1 MSEQKEEQQGNFQ
14 NKALSDVEKF
24 LLLLSELN
32 IIDSEKPN
40 NPQNQ
45 QRIDDSSL
53 LNIDHKDD
61 KYLDIKSSKSSSRRL
76 EIEQDSSAQA
86 KPKYLDRKSIDIE
99 RSPNGQNSLAKPI
112 QQSSDEDFADI
123 VRSPSVY
130 PFPSL
135 LDELPFLRDIQ
146 PANFHDVDRNHD
158 SDQHHENLNLSNHN
172 DNVILEKIESSTTE
186 EVETVNLIQELL
198 FGSEN
203 NQVSSPKISQI
214 ASLQNPQKKSQST
227 TQLSSQATSQ
237 TPSPSATPPKSQSH
251 SQNNNLEE
259 LSEEDD
265 KAIHML
271 QDILVVPELEDLRNF
286 KIAVEQ
292 KLGIVESQ
300 VNNPAIMNKI
310 EGLESLLQNA
320 SRRLS
325 VMDDEQS
332 NIPMEI
338 DKVSD
343 RVAQLENQLNQPAEL
358 VQLLLPIIA
367 ELLSLKADQ
376 AREEMCQA
384 ITPIIA
390 EVIFERSQLDRVSMS
405 HAIADLLPNA
415 ISEQIRSNPEQIAKA
430 LGPEVG
436 AAIREQIRID
446 RDEIVD
452 ALAPEMG
459 AAIKQQIVLER
470 DAMVDAL
477 YPVIGNT
484 ISKYFAEA
492 IRSINEK
499 VEQTFSVE
507 GLQRKFRARM
517 KGVSEAELILKESV
531 PFEIQAI
538 FLIHNLSGL
547 VIIDIQKSDLDSL
560 VEPIDSDMLA
570 GMLTAIRSFAN
581 ECISRSE
588 STTELDAINYSGS
601 KILLE
606 VAGYCY
612 LAVIIQGEPDAALVN
627 KIRDVFGRVVQVYGD
642 RFKAFDGDPSI
653 IPIEVEIQ
661 LKTLIE
667 AESTKSSKQLPKALI
682 LTGLAILAL
691 IFVPIGIYQYQSN
704 RDRQL
709 ETRVLEAFAS
719 TPELAVYRLN
729 VTVDG
734 DRLKLGGKLPNQRLR
749 DRALQVAIAASKADI
764 ADGKINNNIY
774 TVNIPPDPEL
784 VAIEVQRLTKA
795 LNYTQGVNIQSQI
808 KDGQVTITGQIE
820 QPRMIP
826 KITQAFTKIAGI
838 STVSNAA
845 TILTPKLSTRI
856 YFPLLVTVLEPTD
869 TEKLIEVQ
877 AFLDLYPDYNLKIL
891 VKNDN
896 IGDRA
901 INYQLGMKRAQT
913 VRDAL
918 LQRGVNAKRLHI
930 SGIIDISVQQPSEQM
945 LRWVEFQ
952 PILKPMSVSN

>member
-1 MSEQKEEQQGNFQ
+1 MFAIVQNIVITLNIMSERKGDSQ
-14 NKALSDVEKF
+14 NNSLSDVEKF

-32 IIDSEKPN
+32 IIDSEKPK
-40 NPQNQ
+40 NPQKLQ
-45 QRIDDSSL
+45 QIDNTSL
-53 LNIDHKDD
+53 LNIDNKDN
-61 KYLDIKSSKSSSRRL
+61 KHAGLQPRSRL
-76 EIEQDSSAQA
+76 LAIEQNLSI
-86 KPKYLDRKSIDIE
+86 KPRQK
-99 RSPNGQNSLAKPI
+99 
-112 QQSSDEDFADI
+112 SSDEEFLDI

-135 LDELPFLRDIQ
+135 LDELPFLRDVQ
-146 PANFHDVDRNHD
+146 PANSNGFEYDQVQYDENSNFSNHD
-158 SDQHHENLNLSNHN
+158 QDVRLDPS
-172 DNVILEKIESSTTE
+172 KTE
-186 EVETVNLIQELL
+186 ETETVNLIQEILL
-198 FGSEN
+198 GSEKI
-203 NQVSSPKISQI
+203 QIAPTQTSQKISLPITQSPSPTISQI
-214 ASLQNPQKKSQST
+214 VSSSISPPIAQGYLPST
-227 TQLSSQATSQ
+227 YLEGLSA
-237 TPSPSATPPKSQSH
+237 
-251 SQNNNLEE
+251 
-259 LSEEDD
+259 EDD

-325 VMDDEQS
+325 AMDDEKS

-338 DKVSD
+338 GKVSD
-343 RVAQLENQLNQPAEL
+343 RIAQLEHQINEPAEL

-390 EVIFERSQLDRVSMS
+390 EVIFERSQLDQVSMS

-415 ISEQIRSNPEQIAKA
+415 ISEQIRNNPEQIAKA

-436 AAIREQIRID
+436 AAIREQIRLD

-484 ISKYFAEA
+484 IAKYFAEA
-492 IRSINEK
+492 IRSINQK
-499 VEQTFSVE
+499 VEQTFSIE
-507 GLQRKFRARM
+507 GMQRKMRAKM
-517 KGVSEAELILKESV
+517 QGVSEAELIFKESV

-547 VIIDIQKSDLDSL
+547 VMIDIQKSDLDSL
-560 VEPIDSDMLA
+560 TDPIDSDMLA

-581 ECISRSE
+581 ECMSRSE

-612 LAVIIQGEPDAALVN
+612 LAVIIRGEPDATLVT
-627 KIRDVFGRVVQVYGD
+627 KIRDIFGRIVQVYGEGF
-642 RFKAFDGDPSI
+642 REFDGDPSTV
-653 IPIEVEIQ
+653 PMEAEIE
-661 LKTLIE
+661 LKTLME
-667 AESTKSSKQLPKALI
+667 FEQAKKSKQSPKTLI
-682 LTGLAILAL
+682 FMSLAILAL
-691 IFVPIGIYQYQSN
+691 IFVPIGIFQYQSN

-709 ETRVLEAFAS
+709 EAKVLEAFAS

-729 VTVDG
+729 VAADG
-734 DRLKLGGKLPNQRLR
+734 DRLKLTGKLPNQYLR
-749 DRALQVAIAASKADI
+749 DRALQVAISSTKAEI
-764 ADGKINNNIY
+764 ANSKINNNIY

-795 LNYTQGVNIQSQI
+795 LNYTQGVNIQSQF

-820 QPRMIP
+820 QPSMMP

-838 STVSNAA
+838 NIVSNAA

-856 YFPLLVTVLEPTD
+856 YFPLWVTTLEPSD
-869 TEKLIEVQ
+869 AEKLIEIKS
-877 AFLDLYPDYNLKIL
+877 FLDLYPDYNIKIF

-896 IGDRA
+896 IGDPS
-901 INYQLGMKRAQT
+901 INYQLGIKRAQT

-918 LQRGVNAKRLHI
+918 LQKGVNAKRLHI
-930 SGIIDISVQQPSEQM
+930 SGIIDISIQQPSNQM

>member
-1 MSEQKEEQQGNFQ
+1 MSEQKGNFQ

-32 IIDSEKPN
+32 IIDSEKPK
-40 NPQNQ
+40 NPKNHQ
-45 QRIDDSSL
+45 QVDDSSL
-53 LNIDHKDD
+53 LNIDNQDN
-61 KYLDIKSSKSSSRRL
+61 KYPDIKSSSRLL
-76 EIEQDSSAQA
+76 EIEQNLAG
-86 KPKYLDRKSIDIE
+86 KSRQKSQDEDFVDIT
-99 RSPNGQNSLAKPI
+99 RSPNSQNLSAKPRPKYA
-112 QQSSDEDFADI
+112 DEDFSDI
-123 VRSPSVY
+123 ARSPSVY

-146 PANFHDVDRNHD
+146 PTKNGFDH
-158 SDQHHENLNLSNHN
+158 NHN
-172 DNVILEKIESSTTE
+172 HGADLQIAEQATGNLDLADDAKYSRLEQIDPSRKE
-186 EVETVNLIQELL
+186 EIETVNLIQDLL
-198 FGSEN
+198 LGSE
-203 NQVSSPKISQI
+203 KAQI
-214 ASLQNPQKKSQST
+214 ASPQISPQISPAKSSSDFQPISVPISRPILQPQSQS
-227 TQLSSQATSQ
+227 LERSS
-237 TPSPSATPPKSQSH
+237 
-251 SQNNNLEE
+251 
-259 LSEEDD
+259 DD
-265 KAIHML
+265 EALHLL
-271 QDILVVPELEDLRNF
+271 QDILVVPELEDLRSF
-286 KIAVEQ
+286 KIAVEH
-292 KLGIVESQ
+292 KLGIVENQ
-300 VNNPAIMNKI
+300 VNNPEIMNKI
-310 EGLESLLQNA
+310 EGLESLLHSA

-325 VMDDEQS
+325 AMDDEKS

-338 DKVSD
+338 DQVRD
-343 RVAQLENQLNQPAEL
+343 RLAQLENQINQPAEL

-405 HAIADLLPNA
+405 HAIADILPNA
-415 ISEQIRSNPEQIAKA
+415 ISEQIRNNPEQIAKA

-436 AAIREQIRID
+436 AAIREQIRLD

-452 ALAPEMG
+452 SLAPEMG
-459 AAIKQQIVLER
+459 SAIKRQIDLER

-484 ISKYFAEA
+484 IAKYFAEA

-507 GLQRKFRARM
+507 GMQRKFRARM

-547 VIIDIQKSDLDSL
+547 VMIDIQKSDLDSL
-560 VEPIDSDMLA
+560 ADPIDSDMLA

-581 ECISRSE
+581 ECMSRSE

-612 LAVIIQGEPDAALVN
+612 LAVIIRGEPDAALVN
-627 KIRDVFGRVVQVYGD
+627 KIRDVFGRIVQVYGD
-642 RFKAFDGDPSI
+642 RFKEFDGDPSLV
-653 IPIEVEIQ
+653 PMEAEIE
-661 LKTLIE
+661 LKTLME
-667 AESTKSSKQLPKALI
+667 VEKTKPSKKSPKTLMVMS
-682 LTGLAILAL
+682 LAVLAL
-691 IFVPIGIYQYQSN
+691 IFVPIGIYQYYAN

-709 ETRVLEAFAS
+709 EAKVLEAFAS

-729 VTVDG
+729 VTADG
-734 DRLKLGGKLPNQRLR
+734 DRLKLTGKLPNQYLR
-749 DRALQVAIAASKADI
+749 DRALQVAIASTKAEI
-764 ADGKINNNIY
+764 ANGKINNNIY

-795 LNYTQGVNIQSQI
+795 LNYTQGVNIQSQF

-820 QPRMIP
+820 QPRMMP

-838 STVSNAA
+838 TIVTNAA
-845 TILTPKLSTRI
+845 TITIPKLSTRI
-856 YFPLLVTVLEPTD
+856 YFPFLVTTLEPNE

-877 AFLDLYPDYNLKIL
+877 AFLDLYPDYNIKIL
-891 VKNDN
+891 AKNDN

-901 INYQLGMKRAQT
+901 INYQLGMKRAQM

-930 SGIIDISVQQPSEQM
+930 SGIMEISVQQPSDQM

-952 PILKPMSVSN
+952 PMLKPMSVSN

>member
-1 MSEQKEEQQGNFQ
+1 MSERKGDSQ
-14 NKALSDVEKF
+14 NNSLSDVEKF

-32 IIDSEKPN
+32 IIDSEKPKIS
-40 NPQNQ
+40 QKLQ
-45 QRIDDSSL
+45 QIDNTSL
-53 LNIDHKDD
+53 VNIDNNDIKHGGIQPRSKL
-61 KYLDIKSSKSSSRRL
+61 LDI
-76 EIEQDSSAQA
+76 EQKLSVR
-86 KPKYLDRKSIDIE
+86 PKQKI
-99 RSPNGQNSLAKPI
+99 
-112 QQSSDEDFADI
+112 SDEEFTEEFLDG
-123 VRSPSVY
+123 VRSPTIY

-135 LDELPFLRDIQ
+135 LDELPFLKDIQ
-146 PANFHDVDRNHD
+146 PANINLF
-158 SDQHHENLNLSNHN
+158 DQNYDQNQHRENLNLSNHSGN
-172 DNVILEKIESSTTE
+172 ALEKIESSKIE
-186 EVETVNLIQELL
+186 EIDTVSLIQDL
-198 FGSEN
+198 FLGSEK
-203 NQVSSPKISQI
+203 NQILSLKESQP
-214 ASLQNPQKKSQST
+214 N
-227 TQLSSQATSQ
+227 TQLNPPSTSQ
-237 TPSPSATPPKSQSH
+237 TSSLSVPSPTAQSYVQ
-251 SQNNNLEE
+251 SNYLEE

-286 KIAVEQ
+286 KTAVEQ

-310 EGLESLLQNA
+310 EGLENLLQNA

-325 VMDDEQS
+325 AMDDEKS

-338 DKVSD
+338 DKVRD
-343 RVAQLENQLNQPAEL
+343 RIAQLENQINEPAEL

-415 ISEQIRSNPEQIAKA
+415 ISEQIRNSPEQIAKA

-436 AAIREQIRID
+436 AAIREQIRLD
-446 RDEIVD
+446 RDEIVG

-459 AAIKQQIVLER
+459 SAIKQQIVLER
-470 DAMVDAL
+470 DSMVDAL
-477 YPVIGNT
+477 YPVIGST

-492 IRSINEK
+492 IRDINQK

-507 GLQRKFRARM
+507 GVLRKARAKM
-517 KGVSEAELILKESV
+517 QGVSEAELILKESV

-547 VIIDIQKSDLDSL
+547 VMIDIQKSDLDSL
-560 VEPIDSDMLA
+560 ADPIDSDMLA

-581 ECISRSE
+581 ECMSRSE

-612 LAVIIQGEPDAALVN
+612 LAVIIRGEPDSALVT
-627 KIRDVFGRVVQVYGD
+627 KIRDVFGRIVQVYGEG
-642 RFKAFDGDPSI
+642 FKEFDGDPSTV
-653 IPIEVEIQ
+653 PMEAEIE
-661 LKTLIE
+661 LKTLMGFE
-667 AESTKSSKQLPKALI
+667 QAKKSKQSPKALI
-682 LTGLAILAL
+682 FMGLGILAL
-691 IFVPIGIYQYQSN
+691 IFIPIGILQYQSH

-709 ETRVLEAFAS
+709 EAKVLEAFAS

-729 VTVDG
+729 ASADG
-734 DRLKLGGKLPNQRLR
+734 DQLKLTGKLPNQYLR
-749 DRALQVAIAASKADI
+749 DRALQVAITSTKPEI
-764 ADGKINNNIY
+764 ANGKINNNIY

-795 LNYTQGVNIQSQI
+795 LNYTQGVNIQSQF

-820 QPRMIP
+820 QPSMMP

-838 STVSNAA
+838 SIVSNAA
-845 TILTPKLSTRI
+845 TILTPKISTRI
-856 YFPLLVTVLEPTD
+856 YFPLWVTTLEPSD
-869 TEKLIEVQ
+869 TEKLIEIKS
-877 AFLDLYPDYNLKIL
+877 FLDLYPDYNIKIF

-896 IGDRA
+896 IGDPS

-913 VRDAL
+913 VRAAL
-918 LQRGVNAKRLHI
+918 LQKGINAKRLHI
-930 SGIIDISVQQPSEQM
+930 SGIIDISIQQPSDQM

>member
-1 MSEQKEEQQGNFQ
+1 MSEPKGEQKGNFQ

-32 IIDSEKPN
+32 IIDSEKPKSS
-40 NPQNQ
+40 QEQ
-45 QRIDDSSL
+45 QGIQDASL
-53 LNIDHKDD
+53 LNIDHKDTQSI
-61 KYLDIKSSKSSSRRL
+61 DIQSSQTSSRL
-76 EIEQDSSAQA
+76 LKSEQGLSA
-86 KPKYLDRKSIDIE
+86 KSNPKYLDGVSLDT
-99 RSPNGQNSLAKPI
+99 RSPNGQNSLAKPRPK
-112 QQSSDEDFADI
+112 SLDEDFSDI
-123 VRSPSVY
+123 GQRSPSLY
-130 PFPSL
+130 SFPSL
-135 LDELPFLRDIQ
+135 LDELPFLRDIP
-146 PANFHDVDRNHD
+146 PAKNGFDPNVKDR
-158 SDQHHENLNLSNHN
+158 QTAEQTEGNLNLA
-172 DNVILEKIESSTTE
+172 DNTKYSRLEQIEPSKKE
-186 EVETVNLIQELL
+186 EIETVNLIQEILL
-198 FGSEN
+198 GSDKV
-203 NQVSSPKISQI
+203 QIGSPPI
-214 ASLQNPQKKSQST
+214 AQST
-227 TQLSSQATSQ
+227 SLPPSQDISVPTSQ
-237 TPSPSATPPKSQSH
+237 PPLQPPQFQPSQPQISY
-251 SQNNNLEE
+251 LE
-259 LSEEDD
+259 SSSDD
-265 KAIHML
+265 EAIHML
-271 QDILVVPELEDLRNF
+271 QDILVVPELEDLRSF

-300 VNNPAIMNKI
+300 VNNPEIMNKI
-310 EGLESLLQNA
+310 EGLESLLHNA

-325 VMDDEQS
+325 AMDDENS

-338 DKVSD
+338 DEVRG
-343 RVAQLENQLNQPAEL
+343 RVAQLENQINQPAEL

-367 ELLSLKADQ
+367 ELLSIKADQ

-390 EVIFERSQLDRVSMS
+390 EVIFERSQLDRLSMS

-415 ISEQIRSNPEQIAKA
+415 ISEQIRNNPEQIAKA

-452 ALAPEMG
+452 SLAPEMG
-459 AAIKQQIVLER
+459 SAIKRQIDLER

-484 ISKYFAEA
+484 IAKYFAEA

-507 GLQRKFRARM
+507 GIQRKIRARIQ
-517 KGVSEAELILKESV
+517 GVSEAELILKESV

-547 VIIDIQKSDLDSL
+547 VMIDIQKSDLDSL

-627 KIRDVFGRVVQVYGD
+627 KIRDVFGRVVQSYGD
-642 RFKAFDGDPSI
+642 RFKEFDGDTST
-653 IPIEVEIQ
+653 IPKQVEIQ

-667 AESTKSSKQLPKALI
+667 VEQAKSSKQLPQALI
-682 LTGLAILAL
+682 LTVLAVLAL
-691 IFVPIGIYQYQSN
+691 ICIPIGIYQHQSN

-709 ETRVLEAFAS
+709 EAKVLEAFAS

-729 VTVDG
+729 VTANG
-734 DRLKLGGKLPNQRLR
+734 EHLKLGGKLPNQHLR
-749 DRALQVAIAASKADI
+749 DRALQVAISASKAEI
-764 ADGKINNNIY
+764 EISKINNSIY

-795 LNYTQGVNIQSQI
+795 LNYTQGVNIQSQF
-808 KDGQVTITGQIE
+808 KDGQVTITGLIE
-820 QPRMIP
+820 QPRLIP
-826 KITQAFTKIAGI
+826 KITQTFTKIAGI
-838 STVSNAA
+838 TTVSNAA
-845 TILTPKLSTRI
+845 TIQTPKISTRI
-856 YFPLLVTVLEPTD
+856 YFPIWVTTLEPSD

-930 SGIIDISVQQPSEQM
+930 SGIIDVSVQQPSDQM

>member
-1 MSEQKEEQQGNFQ
+1 MSEQKDNLE
-14 NKALSDVEKF
+14 NKSLTDVEKF

-32 IIDSEKPN
+32 IIDSEKPK
-40 NPQNQ
+40 NPQKPKQ
-45 QRIDDSSL
+45 IDNSSL
-53 LNIDHKDD
+53 LSVDNKDNN
-61 KYLDIKSSKSSSRRL
+61 KNKKHGELQPRSRLIEIKQNLSVKPKQKSSDA
-76 EIEQDSSAQA
+76 EI
-86 KPKYLDRKSIDIE
+86 LDV
-99 RSPNGQNSLAKPI
+99 
-112 QQSSDEDFADI
+112 

-146 PANFHDVDRNHD
+146 PSNLNQLDLNQLDHNQDH
-158 SDQHHENLNLSNHN
+158 QNLNLSNH
-172 DNVILEKIESSTTE
+172 DEDVLLGRSETE
-186 EVETVNLIQELL
+186 EIETISLIQDLL
-198 FGSEN
+198 LGGKN
-203 NQVSSPKISQI
+203 LQI
-214 ASLQNPQKKSQST
+214 ASPQTPQKIYSE
-227 TQLSSQATSQ
+227 A
-237 TPSPSATPPKSQSH
+237 
-251 SQNNNLEE
+251 

-271 QDILVVPELEDLRNF
+271 QDILVVPELEELRNF

-292 KLGIVESQ
+292 KLGLVESQ
-300 VNNPAIMNKI
+300 VNNPAMMNKI

-325 VMDDEQS
+325 AMDDEKS

-338 DKVSD
+338 GKVSD
-343 RVAQLENQLNQPAEL
+343 RIAQLENQINQPAAL
-358 VQLLLPIIA
+358 VQLLLPVIA

-390 EVIFERSQLDRVSMS
+390 EVIVERSQLDQVAMS
-405 HAIADLLPNA
+405 HAIATLLPNA
-415 ISEQIRSNPEQIAKA
+415 ISEQIRNSPEQIAKA

-436 AAIREQIRID
+436 AAIREQIRLD
-446 RDEIVD
+446 RDEIVG

-470 DAMVDAL
+470 DSMVDAL
-477 YPVIGNT
+477 YPVIGST

-492 IRSINEK
+492 IRDINQK

-507 GLQRKFRARM
+507 GLLRKARAKM
-517 KGVSEAELILKESV
+517 QGVSEAELIFKESV

-547 VIIDIQKSDLDSL
+547 VMIDIQKSDLDSL
-560 VEPIDSDMLA
+560 ADPIDSDMLA
-570 GMLTAIRSFAN
+570 GMLTAIRSFAS
-581 ECISRSE
+581 ECMSRSE
-588 STTELDAINYSGS
+588 NTTELDAINYSGS

-612 LAVIIQGEPDAALVN
+612 LAVIIRGEPDAALVT
-627 KIRDVFGRVVQVYGD
+627 KIRDLFGRLVQLYGD
-642 RFKAFDGDPSI
+642 RFKEFDGDPSI
-653 IPIEVEIQ
+653 IPIEAELE
-661 LKTLIE
+661 LKTLME
-667 AESTKSSKQLPKALI
+667 FERVKTLKQSPKTLLFIGVAL
-682 LTGLAILAL
+682 LAL
-691 IFVPIGIYQYQSN
+691 VLVPIGIFQYRSH

-709 ETRVLEAFAS
+709 EAKVLEGFAS

-729 VTVDG
+729 VAADG
-734 DRLKLGGKLPNQRLR
+734 DRLKLTGKLPNQHLR
-749 DRALQVAIAASKADI
+749 DRALQVAIASTTSEI
-764 ADGKINNNIY
+764 ANGKINNNIY
-774 TVNIPPDPEL
+774 TVNIPSDPEL

-795 LNYTQGVNIQSQI
+795 LNYTQGVNIQSQF

-820 QPRMIP
+820 QPSMMP

-838 STVSNAA
+838 SIVSNGV

-856 YFPLLVTVLEPTD
+856 YFPLWVTTLDPND

-877 AFLDLYPDYNLKIL
+877 AFLDLYPDYNIKIF

-896 IGDRA
+896 IGDRT
-901 INYQLGMKRAQT
+901 INYQLGMKRVQT

-930 SGIIDISVQQPSEQM
+930 SGIIDISIQKPTDQM

-952 PILKPMSVSN
+952 PILKSMSVSN

>member
-1 MSEQKEEQQGNFQ
+1 MSEQQEEQQGNFQ

-24 LLLLSELN
+24 LLLLSDLN
-32 IIDSEKPN
+32 IIDSEKPKN
-40 NPQNQ
+40 LQNQ
-45 QRIDDSSL
+45 QCIDDSIL

-61 KYLDIKSSKSSSRRL
+61 KYIDIKSSKSISKRL
-76 EIEQDSSAQA
+76 EIEQDLSDQSQ
-86 KPKYLDRKSIDIE
+86 PKYLDRKSLDIK
-99 RSPNGQNSLAKPI
+99 RSPNGQNSLAKPR
-112 QQSSDEDFADI
+112 QKSPDEDFLDI
-123 VRSPSVY
+123 VRSPSIY

-135 LDELPFLRDIQ
+135 LDELPFLRDTQ
-146 PANFHDVDRNHD
+146 PANLNGFDQNHD
-158 SDQHHENLNLSNHN
+158 QDRHHENLNRSNHN
-172 DNVILEKIESSTTE
+172 DNDNAILEKIESSTAE
-186 EVETVNLIQELL
+186 EVETANLIQELL

-203 NQVSSPKISQI
+203 NRVSSSQISQI
-214 ASLQNPQKKSQST
+214 VSLQTPPKKSQSI

-237 TPSPSATPPKSQSH
+237 NPSASVTAPRSQSH

-259 LSEEDD
+259 LSEEDN

-300 VNNPAIMNKI
+300 VNNTAIMNKI
-310 EGLESLLQNA
+310 EGLENLLQSA
-320 SRRLS
+320 SRRL
-325 VMDDEQS
+325 
-332 NIPMEI
+332 
-338 DKVSD
+338 
-343 RVAQLENQLNQPAEL
+343 
-358 VQLLLPIIA
+358 
-367 ELLSLKADQ
+367 
-376 AREEMCQA
+376 EEMCQA

-405 HAIADLLPNA
+405 HAITDLLPNA
-415 ISEQIRSNPEQIAKA
+415 ISEQIRSKPEQIAKA

-436 AAIREQIRID
+436 AAIREQIRLD
-446 RDEIVD
+446 RNEIVD

-492 IRSINEK
+492 IRSINQK

-507 GLQRKFRARM
+507 GVQRKIRA
-517 KGVSEAELILKESV
+517 KIQGVSEAELILKESV

-547 VIIDIQKSDLDSL
+547 VMIDIQKSDLDDL
-560 VEPIDSDMLA
+560 IDPIDSDMLA

-581 ECISRSE
+581 ECMSRAE

-612 LAVIIQGEPDAALVN
+612 LAVIIRGEPDSALVN
-627 KIRDVFGRVVQVYGD
+627 KIRDVFGRIVQVYGD
-642 RFKAFDGDPSI
+642 RFKEFDGDPSMV
-653 IPIEVEIQ
+653 P
-661 LKTLIE
+661 IE
-667 AESTKSSKQLPKALI
+667 AESELKTLMEFEHAKKSKQSPKTLI
-682 LTGLAILAL
+682 FMSLGILAL
-691 IFVPIGIYQYQSN
+691 ILVPIGIFQYQSH

-709 ETRVLEAFAS
+709 EAKVLEALTS

-729 VTVDG
+729 VAVDG
-734 DRLKLGGKLPNQRLR
+734 DRLKLTGKLPNQNLR
-749 DRALQVAIAASKADI
+749 DRAFQVAIAASKVEI
-764 ADGKINNNIY
+764 ANGKINNNIY
-774 TVNIPPDPEL
+774 RVNIPPDPEL
-784 VAIEVQRLTKA
+784 VANEVQRLTKA
-795 LNYTQGVNIQSQI
+795 LNYTQGVNIQSQF

-820 QPRMIP
+820 QPSMMP

-838 STVSNAA
+838 NIVSNAA

-856 YFPLLVTVLEPTD
+856 YFPLWVTTLEPSD
-869 TEKLIEVQ
+869 NEKLIEVKS
-877 AFLDLYPDYNLKIL
+877 FLDLYPDYNIKIF

-896 IGDRA
+896 IGDPS
-901 INYQLGMKRAQT
+901 INYQLGMKRSQT
-913 VRDAL
+913 VRAAL
-918 LQRGVNAKRLHI
+918 LQKGVNAKRLHI
-930 SGIIDISVQQPSEQM
+930 SGIIDTSTHQPSDQM

>member
-1 MSEQKEEQQGNFQ
+1 MSERKGDSQ
-14 NKALSDVEKF
+14 NNSISDVEKF

-32 IIDSEKPN
+32 IIDSEKSKIS
-40 NPQNQ
+40 QKQ
-45 QRIDDSSL
+45 QQKDNASL
-53 LNIDHKDD
+53 LNIDNKYHKNGE
-61 KYLDIKSSKSSSRRL
+61 LQPRL
-76 EIEQDSSAQA
+76 RLVEIEQNLSV
-86 KPKYLDRKSIDIE
+86 KPRQKT
-99 RSPNGQNSLAKPI
+99 
-112 QQSSDEDFADI
+112 SDEEVLDI
-123 VRSPSVY
+123 ARSPSVY
-130 PFPSL
+130 PFPNL

-146 PANFHDVDRNHD
+146 PANLNGFDQNHD
-158 SDQHHENLNLSNHN
+158 QDRYHENLNLSNHS
-172 DNVILEKIESSTTE
+172 DDAISEKIESSKIE
-186 EVETVNLIQELL
+186 EIETVNLIQELL
-198 FGSEN
+198 FGSEKV
-203 NQVSSPKISQI
+203 QIASPQIPQIVPLPDPQKTSQPIIQSPSQAISQI
-214 ASLQNPQKKSQST
+214 PSPYVTPPQSNSQST
-227 TQLSSQATSQ
+227 Y
-237 TPSPSATPPKSQSH
+237 
-251 SQNNNLEE
+251 LEG

-325 VMDDEQS
+325 AMDDEKS

-343 RVAQLENQLNQPAEL
+343 RVAQLENQINEPAEL

-415 ISEQIRSNPEQIAKA
+415 ISEQIRNNPAQIAKA

-436 AAIREQIRID
+436 AAIREQIRLD

-484 ISKYFAEA
+484 IAKYFAEA
-492 IRSINEK
+492 IRSINQK

-507 GLQRKFRARM
+507 GVQRKFRAKM
-517 KGVSEAELILKESV
+517 QGVSEAELILKESV

-547 VIIDIQKSDLDSL
+547 VMIDIQKSDLDSL
-560 VEPIDSDMLA
+560 TDPIDSDMLA

-581 ECISRSE
+581 ECMSRAE

-612 LAVIIQGEPDAALVN
+612 LAVIIRGEPDAALVT
-627 KIRDVFGRVVQVYGD
+627 KIRDVFGRIVQVYGD
-642 RFKAFDGDPSI
+642 GFKEFDGDPSTV
-653 IPIEVEIQ
+653 PMEAEIE
-661 LKTLIE
+661 LKTLME
-667 AESTKSSKQLPKALI
+667 FEQAKKSKQSPKTLI
-682 LTGLAILAL
+682 FMSLAIFAL
-691 IFVPIGIYQYQSN
+691 IFVPIGIFQYQAN

-709 ETRVLEAFAS
+709 EAKVLEAFAS

-729 VTVDG
+729 VNADG
-734 DRLKLGGKLPNQRLR
+734 DRLKLTGKLPNQYLR
-749 DRALQVAIAASKADI
+749 DRALQVAIVSTKSEI
-764 ADGKINNNIY
+764 ANSKINNNIY
-774 TVNIPPDPEL
+774 TVNMPPDPEL

-795 LNYTQGVNIQSQI
+795 LNYTQGVNIQSQF

-820 QPRMIP
+820 QPSMIP
-826 KITQAFTKIAGI
+826 KITQAFTQIAGI
-838 STVSNAA
+838 TIVSNGA

-856 YFPLLVTVLEPTD
+856 YFPLWVTTLEPTD

-877 AFLDLYPDYNLKIL
+877 SFLDLYPDYNIKIF

-901 INYQLGMKRAQT
+901 INSQLGMKRAQT

-930 SGIIDISVQQPSEQM
+930 SGIIDISIQQPSDQM

-952 PILKPMSVSN
+952 PILKSMSVSN